1 MKRPETT
8 PPVSEFLILGII
20 FFDEIDSLLP
30 RRGKSRDSSGVSDR
44 MIAQFLTEM
53 DTCMT
58 AGNIYIIG
66 ATNRPDL
73 LDPSILQPGRF
84 DVMIYLGIS
93 NDPKTRLSILAAKT
107 RKIKLTP
114 DVTLE
119 DVERSVPLNFTGAD
133 LFSFVSAAYTRALH
147 RMREKISE
155 ELRQAENSGE
165 HFSSSRDYRKF
176 VDQLPAD
183 KKTVVVTKEDFDKA
197 LLTVKRSVSDK
208 DLEMY
213 KKFDHRSASN

>member
-1 MKRPETT
+1 
-8 PPVSEFLILGII
+8 
-20 FFDEIDSLLP
+20 
-30 RRGKSRDSSGVSDR
+30 

-93 NDPKTRLSILAAKT
+93 NDPKTRLSILTAKT
-107 RKIKLTP
+107 RKIKLAPTIS
-114 DVTLE
+114 LE
-119 DVERSVPLNFTGAD
+119 DVERTIPSNFTGAD

-155 ELRQAENSGE
+155 ELQQAQDSGE
-165 HFSSSRDYRKF
+165 QFTSSRDYRKF
-176 VDQLPAD
+176 VDHLPTD
-183 KKTVVVTKEDFDKA
+183 KKTVVLTKEDFDAA
-197 LLTVKRSVSDK
+197 LVTVKRSVSDK

-213 KKFDHRSASN
+213 KKYDNRNTSN